1 MKQLYFDEDI
11 KYLFNGSKSFELA
24 QKVEGEIYREHANR
38 ITKKIIV
45 NHKGYF
51 IKLHG
56 PVGWREIFK
65 NLIQIKI
72 PVIGA
77 TRELKALKHL
87 AYHGVN
93 TLSVIGYFKRG
104 IIPAYSQSFLIT
116 KELKKTISL
125 EDFFMEGLH
134 KKLLFKHK
142 RFLLEK
148 IAETLRKIHLSG
160 MNHRDLYLCHLH
172 IEKDCNFNDLKIFVI
187 DLHRA
192 QIRKNVP
199 ERWLVKDLGG
209 FLHSTMGFGLTERD
223 YYRFFKT
230 YFNCSLESLSS
241 KHILIRI

>member
-11 KYLFNGSKSFELA
+11 KYLFNGSKSFDLA

-93 TLSVIGYFKRG
+93 TLSCHWLFQKGNYSCLFP
-104 IIPAYSQSFLIT
+104 IIPYY
-116 KELKKTISL
+116 
-125 EDFFMEGLH
+125 
-134 KKLLFKHK
+134 K
-142 RFLLEK
+142 R
-148 IAETLRKIHLSG
+148 A
-160 MNHRDLYLCHLH
+160 
-172 IEKDCNFNDLKIFVI
+172 
-187 DLHRA
+187 
-192 QIRKNVP
+192 
-199 ERWLVKDLGG
+199 
-209 FLHSTMGFGLTERD
+209 
-223 YYRFFKT
+223 
-230 YFNCSLESLSS
+230 
-241 KHILIRI
+241 